1 MADPGVDKYNR
12 IVDGALQSRGEETV
26 AKDEGE
32 LPDFDDLDLLGDGLT
47 EGEPLDSSSLP
58 DDSVVPQVDEDVTHE
73 LKEDEPDDKSK
84 RKKKGKSKRKKKDK
98 IREEI
103 SEKGEGEQ
111 AGGGLLAAI
120 GNASPYTVMLGL
132 ALLAIAIAVFCLFKE
147 LGRYD
152 YDIKAETRPVV
163 MAPGIQCGPAS
174 TTATA

>member
-1 MADPGVDKYNR
+1 MADPGIDEYNR
-12 IVDGALQSRGEETV
+12 IMDGALQSRGEETV

-32 LPDFDDLDLLGDGLT
+32 LPDFDDLDLPGDGLT
-47 EGEPLDSSSLP
+47 EGEFLESSSLP
-58 DDSVVPQVDEDVTHE
+58 DDSVVPQFDEDVTHE
-73 LKEDEPDDKSK
+73 LKEDEPD
-84 RKKKGKSKRKKKDK
+84 GKSKRKKKDK
-98 IREEI
+98 IRKEI

-163 MAPGIQCGPAS
+163 MAPGIQSGPAS
-174 TTATA
+174 TTAAA